1 MPAIAPVER
10 ECVLDD
16 ETDWTAPPAVEEEVA
31 AGYWMWEIMILM
43 GILKLTD
50 EEVLGALEG
59 WTIETPEPA
68 VELAVGVTAL
78 VTAAVADTC
87 VDSPY
92 H

>member
-1 MPAIAPVER
+1 
-10 ECVLDD
+10 
-16 ETDWTAPPAVEEEVA
+16 
-31 AGYWMWEIMILM
+31 MILM

-50 EEVLGALEG
+50 EEVLGALDG

-87 VDSPY
+87 SDNPN